1 MDRKGKEQVVAE
13 LHQRLAESRLTVL
26 TGYTGMNVEKMT
38 AFRNVLRKN
47 DTEVSV
53 VKNTLLNIAA
63 RQTDVSL
70 LSDYFRGPLA
80 ITISRGDVV
89 APTKA
94 LIDFAKKNANL
105 EIKCGVMGGKVLS
118 REQIIALSELPS
130 RDVLLG
136 KLLSVMVG
144 VQTSLVTVLSA
155 VPRGL
160 VQVLNGYREKKE
172 AVN

>member
-13 LHQRLAESRLTVL
+13 LHQRLAESKITVL
-26 TGYTGMNVEKMT
+26 TGYTGMNVEMMT
-38 AFRNVLRKN
+38 AFRNTLRKN
-47 DTEVSV
+47 DTEVKV

-63 RQTDVSL
+63 RKTDVSL
-70 LSDYFRGPLA
+70 LSDHFRGPLA

-89 APTKA
+89 APAKA
-94 LIDFAKKNANL
+94 LVEFAKKNASL
-105 EIKCGVMGGKVLS
+105 EIKCGVMDGKVLS

-130 RDVLLG
+130 REVLLG

-144 VQTSLVTVLSA
+144 VQTSLVNVLAA

-160 VQVLNGYREKKE
+160 LQVLNGYREKKE
-172 AVN
+172 AIN